1 MRLDRRAEST
11 AGGQRFDAGRWSAAG
26 SVLTAVPGYG
36 DIYSEARFGAHR
48 LHLDFQLPREPEW
61 VPGTLRGTGG
71 VFVAGRY
78 EIELRG
84 PAPESAPEY
93 RCGAL
98 NGLKAPDVDA
108 AGAPGAWQELEV
120 EYTPEGDG
128 GRISTWLNGS
138 RIHHEVAVSEPTPRG
153 FTELPE
159 AWQGKCPL
167 RLQADASPVR
177 FANIWASE

>member
-1 MRLDRRAEST
+1 
-11 AGGQRFDAGRWSAAG
+11 
-26 SVLTAVPGYG
+26 
-36 DIYSEARFGAHR
+36 
-48 LHLDFQLPREPEW
+48 
-61 VPGTLRGTGG
+61 

-108 AGAPGAWQELEV
+108 VGASGTWQELEV
-120 EYTPEGDG
+120 EYTPVGDV
-128 GRISTWLNGS
+128 GRLSVWLNGS
-138 RIHHEVAVSEPTPRG
+138 RIHHDVVVSEPTPRG

-167 RLQADASPVR
+167 RLQADAAAVR
-177 FANIWASE
+177 FANIWASG